1 MKIYTKRHSEYIL
14 ITIGYLENLL
24 KYNPEFN
31 NTLSLN
37 LKPSEKS
44 SILTDYESIKYLKL
58 LMGSVVEMPKMNF
71 TKPLTKWEYLRNA
84 VKTIQNIKQD
94 YLNAINT
101 KLNENEKID
110 IIKGVK
116 AFYKSGNHR
125 LLFSYSSHNATNE
138 DRIGHYVVTMA
149 FTLVAAYF
157 IKAFLPKSDD
167 STEVVETV
175 QNEEANLDEFFDA
188 IFDNPELEEL
198 LSETHRSKNESIRL
212 IYKELESILPNFT
225 PHRKYIITGYIAEGF
240 GLLSFDD
247 KAEFNNYNSKNHYF
261 EARVKSLVS
270 R

>member
-1 MKIYTKRHSEYIL
+1 
-14 ITIGYLENLL
+14 
-24 KYNPEFN
+24 
-31 NTLSLN
+31 
-37 LKPSEKS
+37 
-44 SILTDYESIKYLKL
+44 
-58 LMGSVVEMPKMNF
+58 MGSVVEMPKMNF

-175 QNEEANLDEFFDA
+175 ENEEANLDEFLMLFLTTR
-188 IFDNPELEEL
+188 N
-198 LSETHRSKNESIRL
+198 
-212 IYKELESILPNFT
+212 
-225 PHRKYIITGYIAEGF
+225 
-240 GLLSFDD
+240 
-247 KAEFNNYNSKNHYF
+247 
-261 EARVKSLVS
+261 
-270 R
+270 